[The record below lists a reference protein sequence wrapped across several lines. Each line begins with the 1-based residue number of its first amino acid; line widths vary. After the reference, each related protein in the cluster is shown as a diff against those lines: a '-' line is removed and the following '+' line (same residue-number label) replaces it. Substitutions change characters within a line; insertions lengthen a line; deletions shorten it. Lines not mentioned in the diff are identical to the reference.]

1 MLPRILDAEPDPET
15 QNLNIEV
22 NDSTDLRGVF
32 DLLTDANT
40 TIFNA
45 SLINISSDID
55 FTTQDLDFE
64 SLTASNIS
72 QVLDSLPQIG
82 QFSGTLNGSNISNLQ
97 TQTAGLFGTITDS
110 AKVNDLVLSDVR
122 MPGMGGIGFVKYVRE
137 TLGNR
142 ELPVYAVTSDTASI
156 DSCREQGFNAVLMKP
171 FTRANV
177 VALLRRVKPRPLQ
190 A

>member
-1 MLPRILDAEPDPET
+1 MGEADRTEG
-15 QNLNIEV
+15 
-22 NDSTDLRGVF
+22 LRVLVV
-32 DLLTDANT
+32 DDQKVDANVYSAL
-40 TIFNA
+40 FKA
-45 SLINISSDID
+45 LGVGEVDIAVSG
-55 FTTQDLDFE
+55 E
-64 SLTASNIS
+64 EA
-72 QVLDSLPQIG
+72 V
-82 QFSGTLNGSNISNLQ
+82 QFVQGKTY
-97 TQTAGLFGTITDS
+97 
-110 AKVNDLVLSDVR
+110 DLVLSDVR